1 LNSAEELETMPENR
15 VSATLPPQD
24 IEAIKAALATIREK
38 LPFLLALTPEESKS
52 LNRMGDKSRAF
63 VAKAA
68 EVAVQHPEI
77 LPGVFDLQEMQDDLA
92 LFEALYPIQMELSQL
107 YAMVEDTTAVAGSEA
122 FTAARMVYNYAKAS
136 DMEGALEPLLQDLG
150 KRFRKSRRKTSET

>member
-1 LNSAEELETMPENR
+1 M
-15 VSATLPPQD
+15 
-24 IEAIKAALATIREK
+24 
-38 LPFLLALTPEESKS
+38 
-52 LNRMGDKSRAF
+52 
-63 VAKAA
+63 
-68 EVAVQHPEI
+68 
-77 LPGVFDLQEMQDDLA
+77 QEMQDDLA

-136 DMEGALEPLLQDLG
+136 DMEGELEPLLQDLG